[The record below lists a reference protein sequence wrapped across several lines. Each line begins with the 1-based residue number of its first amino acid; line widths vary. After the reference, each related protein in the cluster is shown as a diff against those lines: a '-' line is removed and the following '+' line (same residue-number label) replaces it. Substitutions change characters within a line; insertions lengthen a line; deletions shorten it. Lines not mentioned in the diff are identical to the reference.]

1 MLLGRHTCLTWL
13 HAGPGL
19 ASVPLLAEVG
29 GAPPW
34 VIAVGDRRR
43 VARVL
48 ARLEEPLDL
57 AEHCR
62 KTIGERAAGRVALGI
77 GRVGPAAVLAVETQ
91 MGGPPTEIIL
101 HEVLDESF
109 HRNGA
114 RAVIRVGTCGTLADG
129 DAAPALVI
137 AAFATGWSAAV
148 EQRKRGVLAPPAGS
162 DAQRPPVIPCSP
174 SVVGGP
180 GGAAAPGGGRGGFS
194 EGSLEA
200 GPDAGR
206 AARRGRERR
215 PPVISCSASV
225 VAALR
230 AAAPH
235 AVVSGVFSKDS
246 LYAEQ
251 DERFAGILRELGC
264 AATEMELATLGPV
277 AEAKGVAWGGIMA
290 TAGRLDR
297 EAWLEAEETERN
309 EDAAIATALEAIRAL
324 QAGD

>member
-1 MLLGRHTCLTWL
+1 MLLGRHTCLSWL

-19 ASVPLLAEVG
+19 SSVPLLAAAG
-29 GAPPW
+29 GAPPFL
-34 VIAVGDRRR
+34 IAVGDRRR

-77 GRVGPAAVLAVETQ
+77 GRVGPAAVMAVETQ

-129 DAAPALVI
+129 DTAPALVI

-148 EQRKRGVLAPPAGS
+148 EQRKRGVLAPPAEF
-162 DAQRPPVIPCSP
+162 DAQRPPAIPCSP
-174 SVVGGP
+174 SVVK
-180 GGAAAPGGGRGGFS
+180 
-194 EGSLEA
+194 
-200 GPDAGR
+200 
-206 AARRGRERR
+206 
-215 PPVISCSASV
+215 
-225 VAALR
+225 ALR
-230 AAAPH
+230 AATAH

-309 EDAAIATALEAIRAL
+309 EDAAITAALEAIRTL
-324 QAGD
+324 QAGG

>member
-1 MLLGRHTCLTWL
+1 MLLGRHTCLSWL

-19 ASVPLLAEVG
+19 ASIPLLAAAG

-48 ARLEEPLDL
+48 AQLEEPLDL
-57 AEHCR
+57 AEHCK
-62 KTIGERAAGRVALGI
+62 KTIGERAAGRVALGV

-101 HEVLDESF
+101 REVLDGSF
-109 HRNGA
+109 HAHGA

-129 DAAPALVI
+129 DAVPALVI

-148 EQRKRGVLAPPAGS
+148 EQQERGVLGPPAEF
-162 DAQRPPVIPCSP
+162 DAQCPPRSPAIACSP
-174 SVVGGP
+174 
-180 GGAAAPGGGRGGFS
+180 
-194 EGSLEA
+194 
-200 GPDAGR
+200 
-206 AARRGRERR
+206 
-215 PPVISCSASV
+215 SV

-251 DERFAGILRELGC
+251 DERFAEILRELGC

-297 EAWLEAEETERN
+297 EAWLAAEETERN
-309 EDAAIATALEAIRAL
+309 EDAAITAALEAIKTLSR
-324 QAGD
+324 

>member
-1 MLLGRHTCLTWL
+1 MLLGRHTCLAWL

-19 ASVPLLAEVG
+19 SSIPLLAEAG

-48 ARLEEPLDL
+48 AQLEEPLDL

-62 KTIGERAAGRVALGI
+62 RTIGERAAGRVALGV
-77 GRVGPAAVLAVETQ
+77 GRVGAAAVLAVETQ

-101 HEVLDESF
+101 REVLDESF
-109 HRNGA
+109 HADGA

-129 DAAPALVI
+129 DAVPALVI

-148 EQRKRGVLAPPAGS
+148 EQRRRGVLGPPAEFEPP
-162 DAQRPPVIPCSP
+162 RPP
-174 SVVGGP
+174 
-180 GGAAAPGGGRGGFS
+180 
-194 EGSLEA
+194 
-200 GPDAGR
+200 
-206 AARRGRERR
+206 R
-215 PPVISCSASV
+215 PPALSCSDSV

-230 AAAPH
+230 AAAPQ

-251 DERFAGILRELGC
+251 DERFAEILRELGC

-309 EDAAIATALEAIRAL
+309 EDAAITAALEAISSLYGA
-324 QAGD
+324 

>member
-174 SVVGGP
+174 SVV
-180 GGAAAPGGGRGGFS
+180 
-194 EGSLEA
+194 
-200 GPDAGR
+200 
-206 AARRGRERR
+206 
-215 PPVISCSASV
+215 
-225 VAALR
+225 AALR
-230 AAAPH
+230 AAAAH